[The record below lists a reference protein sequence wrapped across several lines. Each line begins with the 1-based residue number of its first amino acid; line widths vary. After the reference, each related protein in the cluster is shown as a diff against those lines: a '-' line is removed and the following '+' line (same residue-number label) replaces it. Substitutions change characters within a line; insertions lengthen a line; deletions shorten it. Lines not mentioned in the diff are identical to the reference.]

1 MVVTREHANGM
12 NHYTIN
18 GEKVS
23 RFELEVRCGKYLSGY
38 GMQSMFNRLMQQNQV
53 ILEIDGVYTYA
64 GLKEMYAEDELECA
78 KVKIAQLEKKLD
90 AIQSA
95 CKA

>member
-23 RFELEVRCGKYLSGY
+23 RSELEMRCGKYLSVY
-38 GMQSMFNRLMQQNQV
+38 GMKSMLNRLMHQNQV
-53 ILEIDGVYTYA
+53 ILEVDSAYTYA
-64 GLKEMYAEDELECA
+64 GLKEMYAEDELAWA
-78 KVKIAQLEKKLD
+78 KLKIAQLEKKLD
-90 AIQSA
+90 AIQNA